1 VAWIDEYARLF
12 GYELTEEVRSTL
24 LDLAR
29 DVAHASER
37 TNAPLASYLAGRYA
51 QRRIAEGADEM
62 TALREL
68 GERVRPLHPKG

>member
-1 VAWIDEYARLF
+1 MPSSGGAAPPPSAPNPDEYARLF

-37 TNAPLASYLAGRYA
+37 GRSLY
-51 QRRIAEGADEM
+51 
-62 TALREL
+62 
-68 GERVRPLHPKG
+68 PKA